1 MRKHRS
7 SGFTLIELIVVLAIA
22 ALGMALVT
30 PNMIRAYDNFKVAA
44 EERKLMEVMA
54 SIRMKAFFRNTAYM
68 ITLESNTLSLEN
80 KGVLVRF
87 EHVTFPLQRFNVNEH
102 GFSEQPR
109 LWYQLSNR
117 SEIQTIENNFGAM

>member
-1 MRKHRS
+1 MWKHRS

-22 ALGMALVT
+22 ALGIALVT

-44 EERKLMEVMA
+44 EERKLIEVLA

-68 ITLESNTLSLEN
+68 VKLESNTLLLEN
-80 KGVLVRF
+80 KGVVVRF
-87 EHVTFPLQRFNVNEH
+87 EHVTFPLQRFKVNEH

-117 SEIQTIENNFGAM
+117 SEIQTIENNSGAM